1 MYILPNEQQEKER
14 LRIREFA
21 EEIIAPEAAILDK
34 EERFSPELTI
44 KMG

>member
-21 EEIIAPEAAILDK
+21 EEIIAIFCTSREQEDDGSVL
-34 EERFSPELTI
+34 
-44 KMG
+44 